1 MDQSSRN
8 FPAEIALWALVSL
21 KEKNEEREP
30 VAGIYRVIYKY
41 LINGI
46 SALLQSRFVF
56 AIFAVLGGSAN
67 KLLRDSAVNKG

>member
-1 MDQSSRN
+1 MSTGLLER
-8 FPAEIALWALVSL
+8 
-21 KEKNEEREP
+21 KNEEREP
-30 VAGIYRVIYKY
+30 VAGISRVIYKY